1 MSVFELPI
9 GELKKYQG
17 RNPRPEDFDDYWE
30 NALEEMRAVNSEM
43 ELKPARFRA
52 ENVECMDM
60 YFTGV
65 KQARIHVKYCRP
77 VKTGKKHPA
86 VLKFHGYT
94 DDSGTWTDMLSYAAG
109 GFSVFSMD
117 CRGQGGYS
125 EDPGGVRGTTVRGH
139 IIRGLDDR
147 KEALLYRS
155 IFLDTAKLASIVMER
170 EEVDANR
177 VGAFGGSQG
186 GALALVCAALEP
198 KVKKVSSLYPF
209 LSDYKRVWEMDLAKN
224 PYEELSYYFRR
235 FDPCHERQ
243 EEIFER
249 LGYIDVQ
256 NFAER
261 IQGEVMMGTGMMDM
275 NCPPSSQFAVYN
287 KIRSEKTHVIYPDF
301 RHENI
306 PDYVDRT
313 YQFLSKL

>member
-1 MSVFELPI
+1 MSVFELSME
-9 GELKKYQG
+9 ELKKYQG

-30 NALEEMRAVNSEM
+30 NALEEMREVNAEI
-43 ELKPARFRA
+43 ELERARFQT

-65 KQARIHVKYCRP
+65 KRARIHVKYCRP
-77 VKTGKKHPA
+77 VKTLKKHPA

-94 DDSGTWTDMLSYAAG
+94 DNAGTWTDMLSYAAG

-125 EDPGGVRGTTVRGH
+125 EDLGSVRGTTMRGH
-139 IIRGLDDR
+139 IIRGLDDG

-155 IFLDTAKLASIVMER
+155 IFLDAAKLASIVMER
-170 EEVDANR
+170 EEVDENR

-198 KVKKVSSLYPF
+198 RVKRVSSLYPF

-224 PYEELSYYFRR
+224 PYEELSYYFRW

-243 EEIFER
+243 KDIFER

-287 KIRSEKTHVIYPDF
+287 KIRSVKTHVIYPDF

-306 PDYVDRT
+306 PDYIDRT
-313 YQFLSKL
+313 YQFMSKL

>member
-9 GELKKYQG
+9 EELKKYQG

-30 NALEEMRAVNSEM
+30 NALEEMWAVNSEV

-94 DDSGTWTDMLSYAAG
+94 DDAGTWTDMLSYAAG

-125 EDPGGVRGTTVRGH
+125 EDPGGVRGTTIRGH

-155 IFLDTAKLASIVMER
+155 IFLDTAELASIVMER

-198 KVKKVSSLYPF
+198 RVKKVSSLYPF

-261 IQGEVMMGTGMMDM
+261 IQGEVMMGTGMMDI

-287 KIRSEKTHVIYPDF
+287 KIRSAKTHVIYPDF

>member
-1 MSVFELPI
+1 MSVFELPFE
-9 GELKKYQG
+9 ELQKYQG
-17 RNPRPEDFDDYWE
+17 RSPKPENFERYWKDAVSEMQAVNPQTELKAADFQVE
-30 NALEEMRAVNSEM
+30 NA
-43 ELKPARFRA
+43 
-52 ENVECMDM
+52 ECMDL

-77 VKTGKKHPA
+77 RKAEKIHPA
-86 VLKFHGYT
+86 VIKFHGYT
-94 DDSGTWTDMLSYAAG
+94 DNAGTWTDMLSYAAN

-117 CRGQGGYS
+117 CRGQGGSS
-125 EDPGGVRGTTVRGH
+125 EDPGGVHGTTMRGH

-147 KEALLYRS
+147 PENLLYRS
-155 IFLDTAKLASIVMER
+155 IFLDAAQLASIVMER
-170 EEVDANR
+170 EEVDESR
-177 VGAFGGSQG
+177 VGTFGGSQG

-198 KVKKVSSLYPF
+198 RIRKAASLYPF
-209 LSDYKRVWEMDLAKN
+209 LSDYLRIWEMDLAKN

-243 EEIFER
+243 DEVFKR

-256 NFAER
+256 NFAGW
-261 IQGEVMMGTGMMDM
+261 IKAEVMMGTGMMDM

-287 KIRSEKTHVIYPDF
+287 KIQSQKKHVIYPDF
-301 RHENI
+301 CHEAI
-306 PDYVDRT
+306 PDFTDKT